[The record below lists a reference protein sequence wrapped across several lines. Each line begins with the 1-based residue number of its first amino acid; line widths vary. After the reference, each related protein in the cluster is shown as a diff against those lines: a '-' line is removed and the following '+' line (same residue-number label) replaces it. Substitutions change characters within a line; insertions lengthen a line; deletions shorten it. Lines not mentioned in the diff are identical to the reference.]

1 MFDLYNAKELEL
13 KGETLNP
20 LISASSFVKKELQN
34 SAVPNWLIVFQTVT
48 LYTHFV
54 TIHKVNFNPLRLV
67 IYNLSNSL
75 LQTSTDYK

>member
-13 KGETLNP
+13 KEEILNT

-34 SAVPNWLIVFQTVT
+34 SAVPNWLIVFGTVT

-54 TIHKVNFNPLRLV
+54 
-67 IYNLSNSL
+67 
-75 LQTSTDYK
+75 